1 MAENLLIVES
11 PAKANTIKKYL
22 GKTFD
27 VKSSFGHIRDL
38 SKKNFGV
45 DVENNFKP
53 SYILDPKKKKVIK
66 ELKDAVKTA
75 KMVWLA
81 SDEDREGE
89 AIAWHLAQVLKLD
102 ETNSKRIVFN
112 EITKSAVTK
121 AIEKPRTVNQ
131 DVVDAQQARRI
142 LDRLV
147 GFELSQ
153 LLWKKVKGSLSAG
166 RVQSVA
172 VKLLVEREREIM
184 VYKPTS
190 SFKVVG
196 IFSFKDDNGKTVSFK
211 ASLKRALKDKKE
223 ALAFINDC
231 IKSDFKI
238 TSVETKPSKRKP
250 SAPFTTST
258 LQQEASR
265 KLGFSVSQTMTVA
278 QKLYEAGRITYM
290 RTDSVSLSND
300 AIEKNKNYILENFG
314 DKYLKIRKYKTK
326 SKGAQEAHEAIRPSS
341 MVKKVSSNSNEQ
353 RLYNLIFNR
362 TLASQ
367 MADAIFDKTNVTI
380 NISESPEVFV
390 AKGEVLKFAGFLKA
404 YNYQD
409 EDSVNEKSELLPP
422 LKEKQELDL
431 DKATATQ
438 RFSHHPARY
447 TEASLVKKLEE
458 LGIGRPSTYAPI
470 ISTIQKRGYVEKE
483 DRDGVERKYEEIVL
497 QKGKIKESEKIEMAG
512 AERKKLFP
520 TDIGMVVNDFL
531 SEHFDKVMDY
541 NFTATV
547 EKDFDK
553 IANGKIVWHKMLGK
567 FYKDFHKTVEETT
580 ETAERNAGER
590 KLGSDPKTGRQI
602 IVRIAKYGP
611 VVQLGQTEDK
621 DKPVFAS
628 LQKDQH
634 LETITLEEALK
645 LLESGG
651 NGRFIGDDPE
661 SGRPIYARV
670 GKFGPLVQM
679 GKYDDKEKPK
689 FANLRK
695 GQTVDNLT
703 FEQALKLFELPRT
716 LGDYETKTVVVGV
729 GRFGPFV
736 RHDGKFVSLKKTDD
750 PMEIQIERAIELIT
764 EKRKKDIEKHI
775 KSFPK
780 NEDLKI
786 IKDRWNRPCV
796 YYKKKYFRID
806 ADTDPTTLT
815 EKDCMKIAGVKKT
828 DKKKV
833 VKKKATA
840 KKTVKKKTT
849 TKKKK

>member
-45 DVENNFKP
+45 DVNNNFKP
-53 SYILDPKKKKVIK
+53 SYILDPQKKKVIK

-89 AIAWHLAQVLKLD
+89 AIAWHLAQVLKLN

-112 EITKSAVTK
+112 EITKKAVTK
-121 AIEKPRTVNQ
+121 AIEEPRTVNQ
-131 DVVDAQQARRI
+131 DIVDAQQARRI

-184 VYKPTS
+184 KYVSTS
-190 SFKVVG
+190 SYKVVG
-196 IFSFKDDNGKTVSFK
+196 VFSFQDEGGKIVSFK
-211 ASLKRALKDKKE
+211 ASLKENIKDKKE
-223 ALAFINDC
+223 AIKFANDC
-231 IKSDFKI
+231 IKSNFKI
-238 TSVETKPSKRKP
+238 SSVETKPSKRKP

-265 KLGFSVSQTMTVA
+265 KLGFSVSQTMSVA
-278 QKLYEAGRITYM
+278 QKLYEAGKITYM

-300 AIEKNKNYILENFG
+300 AIENNKEFILENFG
-314 DKYLKIRKYKTK
+314 DKYLKIRRYKTK

-341 MVKKVSSNSNEQ
+341 MVRKVSSNSNEQ
-353 RLYNLIFNR
+353 RLYDLIFNR

-367 MADAIFDKTNVTI
+367 MADAIFDKTTVTI
-380 NISESPEVFV
+380 NISEREEKFI

-404 YNYQD
+404 YNYKD
-409 EDSVNEKSELLPP
+409 EDSVNEKIELLPP
-422 LKEKQELDL
+422 LKEKQDLDL
-431 DKATATQ
+431 YSLTATE
-438 RFSHHPARY
+438 RFTHHPARY

-470 ISTIQKRGYVEKE
+470 ISTIQKRGYVVKE
-483 DRDGVERKYEEIVL
+483 DRDGVEREYNEIL
-497 QKGKIKESEKIEMAG
+497 LKAGKIKDTTKTEIANTEK
-512 AERKKLFP
+512 KKLFP

-531 SEHFDKVMDY
+531 SEHFEKIMDF

-553 IANGKIVWHKMLGK
+553 IANGKIVWHKMLNK
-567 FYKDFHKTVEETT
+567 FYTNFHKIVETTT

-590 KLGSDPKTGRQI
+590 QLGKDPETGKTI

-611 VVQLGQTEDK
+611 VVQLGTAEDTE
-621 DKPVFAS
+621 KPKYAS

-645 LLESGG
+645 LLEGGG
-651 NGRFIGDDPE
+651 NGRLIGEDPE
-661 SGRPIYARV
+661 SGREIYARI

-679 GKYDDKEKPK
+679 GKYEDTEKPR
-689 FANLRK
+689 FANLQK
-695 GQTVDNLT
+695 GQTIDNLT
-703 FEQALKLFELPRT
+703 LEQALKLFELPRNIGT
-716 LGDYETKTVVVGV
+716 FEEKDVTIGV

-736 RHDGKFVSLKKTDD
+736 LHDKKFVSLKKTDD
-750 PMEIQIERAIELIT
+750 PMTIELERAIELIK
-764 EKRKKDIEKHI
+764 EKRQKDIEKHI
-775 KSFPK
+775 KSFPE
-780 NEDLKI
+780 NPDLKI

-796 YYKKKYFRID
+796 HYKKKYYRID

-815 EKDCMKIAGVKKT
+815 EKDCMKIAGVKKDAKKT
-828 DKKKV
+828 TKKKA
-833 VKKKATA
+833 VKKKTTA
-840 KKTVKKKTT
+840 KKTT